1 MAIDVTNHEAVP
13 EHRKMNE
20 EEVEELLE
28 KYDIEVDQLPKIL
41 RTDSALKNMDV
52 EAGDVIEIT
61 RESPTAGETTYYR
74 RVIEG

>member
-1 MAIDVTNHEAVP
+1 MAIDITTHEAVP
-13 EHRKMNE
+13 EHRKMDE

-28 KYDIEVDQLPKIL
+28 KYDTERKRLPKIL

-52 EAGDVIEIT
+52 EVGDVIEIT
-61 RESPTAGETTYYR
+61 RESPTAGETKYYR